1 MLGLGSLLLA
11 ALSQPCTIT
20 VVGLPVPARAHH
32 HLELDGGHVRLDGD
46 AAELQV
52 AIDVA
57 ELVVRVV
64 GPRYTGGLRLR
75 VADCAD
81 GRVLLLKARPRP
93 ATLRWRNPPADLVVR
108 CVEDCVG
115 GLPHAW
121 TLAHALPEAAVGHGR
136 AVTLELRAPGHAP
149 RRERVVLQPGD
160 NELPMTL
167 EPRP

>member
-1 MLGLGSLLLA
+1 M
-11 ALSQPCTIT
+11 
-20 VVGLPVPARAHH
+20 
-32 HLELDGGHVRLDGD
+32 RLDGD

-93 ATLRWRNPPADLVVR
+93 ATLRWRNPPADMVVR

-115 GLPHAW
+115 GLPHAERW
-121 TLAHALPEAAVGHGR
+121 PTR
-136 AVTLELRAPGHAP
+136 CP
-149 RRERVVLQPGD
+149 RRRSATAAPSRSSCA
-160 NELPMTL
+160 
-167 EPRP
+167 RPATRRGANAWCCSRATTSCR